1 MTPKQFAD
9 DLAEL
14 GPVSQITVR
23 INSGGGDVFA
33 AQAIGNLLEANAAEV
48 TAIIDGLCASAATI
62 VACHCDKVLAA
73 EDGTYMIH
81 PVKMGLLGY
90 YEAHDLQG
98 YVGALNTI
106 RENIVTLYA
115 KKTGREKDEVAA
127 WMDATSWWTSA
138 EAKENGFVDELTS
151 DDGETVVENRDGLLF
166 VNSVNM
172 HLPFD
177 KAPTFVQ
184 NSVAAAPAAS
194 RFVNKNP
201 GGASGENKEDFTME
215 IKTVD
220 DLRKAYPELVAQIEQ
235 AAAQAATDTERQRI
249 RDIEDM
255 ALPGS
260 EDLTNEAKFE
270 KPVSAEDYAKA
281 AMKRAKTQGSAYL
294 DGIKKDAESA
304 NKVKQVPP
312 ADNGADEFMDAIKS
326 VGKKQ

>member
-1 MTPKQFAD
+1 
-9 DLAEL
+9 
-14 GPVSQITVR
+14 
-23 INSGGGDVFA
+23 
-33 AQAIGNLLEANAAEV
+33 
-48 TAIIDGLCASAATI
+48 
-62 VACHCDKVLAA
+62 
-73 EDGTYMIH
+73 
-81 PVKMGLLGY
+81 
-90 YEAHDLQG
+90 
-98 YVGALNTI
+98 
-106 RENIVTLYA
+106 
-115 KKTGREKDEVAA
+115 
-127 WMDATSWWTSA
+127 MDATSWWTSA
-138 EAKENGFVDELTS
+138 QAKENGFVDELTGG
-151 DDGETVVENRDGLLF
+151 DGGTLVENRDGLLF

-194 RFVNKNP
+194 RFVNNNP

-220 DLRKAYPELVAQIEQ
+220 DLRREYPELVSQIEQ
-235 AAAQAATDTERQRI
+235 AAAQTATDKERQRI

-294 DGIKKDAESA
+294 DGIKDDAKNA
-304 NKVKQVPP
+304 GKVGGDK
-312 ADNGADEFMDAIKS
+312 ATDTNADEFMDAIKS
-326 VGKKQ
+326 AGKKQ